1 MTDNFQ
7 KSQCPI
13 SKLKRKSQAIFKKE
27 KQTKINRKSL
37 ENKLKKEESIT
48 NITINKIRL
57 FLNRT
62 KIDDEDKVFG
72 HYCSSELLT
81 NLWEMSKQEIEK
93 IEQKRQSLLSQL
105 SNSQEL
111 TNIGSTQRQSLF
123 LDLAVKSQDIFSE
136 IHDKWDSQFTQI
148 KQKPISKLRDL
159 ELCYRLRTAQDRLF
173 EKGIVS
179 NTIRSELIQ
188 DRVEIFY
195 PLINEPNLT
204 AQNLNDI
211 IKNTIKNLSKDANN
225 HHVHSISRFN
235 SLQLYIEE
243 HNLSESEMNKHF
255 TIYDRDSNSL
265 INNPETTQDTE
276 LIVDINLEKDY
287 RAHSKNFYGCPALYT
302 RTPNS
307 KNSIFKEIIEYKLN
321 FFKDVYLALES
332 NKSDSYTNQEE

>member
-37 ENKLKKEESIT
+37 EDKLKKEESIT

-93 IEQKRQSLLSQL
+93 IEQK
-105 SNSQEL
+105 
-111 TNIGSTQRQSLF
+111 RQSLF